1 MRRQLAVLLLALLV
15 VAGGAGVAV
24 AQDPPRLRAVGPTS
38 VTGTDATSVF
48 AIARR
53 TIRQVRYHDRGT
65 LTYGFELRN
74 DGGLPLTV
82 TGLARQEHQPRLFRY
97 LRVTDASGARRFSV
111 PAGGTR
117 EVRLALRMTGCESLS
132 SRAGS
137 FVRTVALSTS
147 RARVLRDDVQVT
159 LPEELHTG
167 SPREAF
173 CPRSTA
179 TSRPP
184 G

>member
-1 MRRQLAVLLLALLV
+1 MRRRLAVLLLALLI

-24 AQDPPRLRAVGPTS
+24 AQDPPRLDAAGPTS

-48 AIARR
+48 EIAGR

-65 LTYGFELRN
+65 LTYAFVLRN
-74 DGGLPLTV
+74 HGPVPLTV
-82 TGLARQEHQPRLFRY
+82 TGLVAPPHQPRLFRY
-97 LRVTDASGARRFSV
+97 PRFTDTAGATRFTV
-111 PAGGTR
+111 PSGGTR
-117 EVRLALRMTGCESLS
+117 AVRLALRMSGCESLS
-132 SRAGS
+132 ARAGS
-137 FVRTVALSTS
+137 FVRSVELSTS
-147 RARVLRDDVQVT
+147 RAGVLRGDVRVT